1 MKTHTQGNLRTL
13 QKRRVVAVVPQ
24 ARSEGGAVRRRK
36 WRGGDTV
43 AGYLFIFPAIIGM
56 CLFIV
61 YPLIFS
67 AYYAFTDW
75 NGIVDP
81 NFIGIKNFTYMFTK
95 DPAFWPSLRA
105 TAYFCLLGVPLT
117 LLFGLLLAILLNR
130 SLPGVKLFRTIVY
143 LPVVLPVIAV
153 LTLWKY
159 VYDPLFGIANQA
171 LEALHLPT
179 SLWLGS
185 EQMAIPSI
193 IIIGLWGVGSTTI
206 IFLAGLQTVPD
217 ELYNAARIDGAGI
230 FSLFFR
236 ITLPMITP
244 ILFLQLVLQL
254 TTAFQAF
261 NQPKILTQGGPGF
274 TTNLFMYKIYNDGFT
289 GTAFPQLGYATAEV
303 WVLFFIIILITA
315 FTFRS
320 SSMWVYGE
328 NDEN

>member
-1 MKTHTQGNLRTL
+1 MKTHTQGNRGAA
-13 QKRRVVAVVPQ
+13 QQVVAVVPQ
-24 ARSEGGAVRRRK
+24 ARSKRLVARKRRGN
-36 WRGGDTV
+36 RGDAL
-43 AGYLFIFPAIIGM
+43 AGYLFILPSIIGLA
-56 CLFIV
+56 LFIV

-75 NGIVDP
+75 DGTTDP
-81 NFIGIKNFTYMFTK
+81 KFIGLKNFVYMFGK
-95 DPAFWPSLRA
+95 DPAFWPSLKA
-105 TAYFCLLGVPLT
+105 TAYFCLLGVPST
-117 LLFGLLLAILLNR
+117 LVFGLMLAILLNR
-130 SLPGVKLFRTIVY
+130 ALPGVKIFRTIMY
-143 LPVVLPVIAV
+143 LPVVLPVVAV

-171 LEALHLPT
+171 LQALHLPT

-185 EQMAIPSI
+185 EQMAIPAI
-193 IIIGLWGVGSTTI
+193 IIIGLWGVGGTTI

-254 TTAFQAF
+254 TGAFQAF

-274 TTNLFMYKIYNDGFT
+274 STNLFMYKIYSDGFT
-289 GTAFPQLGYATAEV
+289 GNSFPQLGYATAEV
-303 WVLFFIIILITA
+303 WILFLIIIIITA

-328 NDEN
+328 SDES